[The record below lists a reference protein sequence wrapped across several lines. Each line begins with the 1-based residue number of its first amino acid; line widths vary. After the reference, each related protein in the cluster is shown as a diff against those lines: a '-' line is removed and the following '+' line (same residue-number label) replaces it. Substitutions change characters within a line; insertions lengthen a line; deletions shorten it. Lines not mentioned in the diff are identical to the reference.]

1 MGKGAPSSP
10 DPWATAGAQSASNQ
24 FSAGQNFWNQNVN
37 ETNPYGSK
45 TYKQSGTTQVWDP
58 FSKSYYNQPQYS
70 SQVNLSPA
78 EQGILDRNTAMRTN
92 LGDLG
97 VSQSARM
104 KQLLSKN
111 IDLSGAQGWQAAK
124 APGEIRQDQTPTD
137 RKAVEDAMM
146 ERYKRYADPQNRAAE
161 ASMANRGLAPGSQG
175 YGSMAQAQ
183 GDQFSNAT
191 REAYLASG
199 DEARRAQA
207 AYNQAEQQR
216 YAEGTDWATQMNQ
229 LRQAQ
234 VSEAFAGRNQNYNEM
249 AALAGLSPVN
259 NPTFAQFNPSS
270 VGDVPI
276 GQYIYDDFNARS
288 KQASDR
294 MSGITGVASA
304 VAGALP
310 WASWLSDRRAKT
322 DIRPIGSSLAGVPLY
337 TFRYWKKPLK
347 IHVGVIADEA
357 KAIHPDAV
365 HMSPKDGYDYVDYGM
380 LRRRHMG

>member
-1 MGKGAPSSP
+1 
-10 DPWATAGAQSASNQ
+10 
-24 FSAGQNFWNQNVN
+24 
-37 ETNPYGSK
+37 
-45 TYKQSGTTQVWDP
+45 
-58 FSKSYYNQPQYS
+58 
-70 SQVNLSPA
+70 
-78 EQGILDRNTAMRTN
+78 
-92 LGDLG
+92 
-97 VSQSARM
+97 
-104 KQLLSKN
+104 
-111 IDLSGAQGWQAAK
+111 
-124 APGEIRQDQTPTD
+124 
-137 RKAVEDAMM
+137 
-146 ERYKRYADPQNRAAE
+146 
-161 ASMANRGLAPGSQG
+161 
-175 YGSMAQAQ
+175 
-183 GDQFSNAT
+183 
-191 REAYLASG
+191 
-199 DEARRAQA
+199 
-207 AYNQAEQQR
+207 
-216 YAEGTDWATQMNQ
+216 
-229 LRQAQ
+229 
-234 VSEAFAGRNQNYNEM
+234 M

-322 DIRPIGSSLAGVPLY
+322 DIRPIGSSLAGVPL
-337 TFRYWKKPLK
+337 K